1 MIEFE
6 FKVEETE
13 QDSPESKKIIEDTY
27 VESEYH
33 ALSVAKQNS
42 KEIEALQN
50 TQILLKTQTLLLE
63 YGSQLF
69 MQNKKGKMRNLSKF
83 NMFIRTALIIIYGRN
98 IGRKE
103 LRLFLS

>member
-13 QDSPESKKIIEDTY
+13 QNSPESKKIIEDTY

-42 KEIEALQN
+42 KEI
-50 TQILLKTQTLLLE
+50 
-63 YGSQLF
+63 
-69 MQNKKGKMRNLSKF
+69 
-83 NMFIRTALIIIYGRN
+83 
-98 IGRKE
+98 
-103 LRLFLS
+103 